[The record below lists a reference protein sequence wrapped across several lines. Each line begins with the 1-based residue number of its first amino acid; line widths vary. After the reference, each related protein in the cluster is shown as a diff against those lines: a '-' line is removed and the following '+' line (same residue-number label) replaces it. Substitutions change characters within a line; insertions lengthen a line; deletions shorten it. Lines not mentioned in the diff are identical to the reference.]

1 MDINA
6 NKIKQ
11 VAVTVSETGAITCT
25 PSQAVIKGSNVLLTF
40 QLQTAG
46 YAFPSTGAVVVAN
59 GGGQFPYPCWT
70 VDANT
75 AALFDVNSV
84 VADYNYTV
92 TVVQVDSGDRL
103 HMDPMI
109 RNEG

>member
-1 MDINA
+1 MDS

-11 VAVTVSETGAITCT
+11 VAVTVSETGQITCT

-40 QLQTAG
+40 NLLTAD
-46 YAFPSTGAVVVAN
+46 YAFPSTGAVVVAS
-59 GGGQFPYPCWT
+59 GGSQFPYPCWT

-75 AALFDVNSV
+75 AVLFDVNTV
-84 VADYNYTV
+84 VADYNYTI
-92 TVVQVDSGDRL
+92 TVVQIDSSDRL
-103 HMDPMI
+103 HMDPSI